1 MSETNNIPPFSNPN
15 SDTKS
20 VNQTEKSND
29 IQLDN
34 REQNDVKST
43 EKSEVLSPEF
53 DSGRTAEM
61 PESPSGIASSACTRR
76 QKIPQSQN
84 IDWHKIAHKLREHN
98 RKLLKQVFQL
108 EQEVSETN
116 NRIEEHK
123 ARSQST
129 DMLIAQQ
136 AEEINHNQDEIA
148 RFREEIEVAEQ
159 EIQARQVLIASL
171 TEQLKTA
178 NENLAEVEKDRS
190 LLKEKYQQQTHDL
203 SLKIQ
208 QIQELS
214 TRLTRQQ
221 HYTLQYK
228 AALDE
233 YLDVAS
239 SSKKAEIK
247 LDNDFLPTYPQP
259 VQAWTQNLTSNQKNV
274 TVPSSNLELLAKENN
289 SSFAPSNFEAKLKS
303 SSKNSQKNNWPS
315 PVINNSDRQQK
326 PHPLS
331 AVKLPKFQHPETG
344 GS

>member
-1 MSETNNIPPFSNPN
+1 MSETKNIPPFINPN

-20 VNQTEKSND
+20 VNQTENA
-29 IQLDN
+29 QLNN

-53 DSGRTAEM
+53 DLGRTAEM
-61 PESPSGIASSACTRR
+61 PKSPSGIASSACTRR
-76 QKIPQSQN
+76 QEVGQHNN

-148 RFREEIEVAEQ
+148 RFREEIEVAQQ
-159 EIQARQVLIASL
+159 EINSQQVLIESL
-171 TEQLKTA
+171 TKELEIA

-239 SSKKAEIK
+239 SGQKSEIK
-247 LDNDFLPTYPQP
+247 IDNDFLPTYPQP
-259 VQAWTQNLTSNQKNV
+259 VQAWSKNLTPNKKNV
-274 TVPSSNLELLAKENN
+274 TVPSDNLEILAKENN
-289 SSFAPSNFEAKLKS
+289 SSFAPSTFEAKLKS
-303 SSKNSQKNNWPS
+303 SSNNSQKNNWPS